1 VAVCPR
7 GHESDD
13 AEWCDVCG
21 SSLRPA
27 PPVAA
32 PVTVA
37 RCPVCEAPLSG
48 RFCEQCGHDS
58 TAPVPVAEEP
68 SPESAEPVTWH
79 AVVRPDPAWFE
90 VVRRQHGADVATL
103 QFPRY
108 APERRYALSGERLTI
123 GRRSR
128 TRGTSP
134 DIDLTDLDP
143 GVSAAHAL
151 LVARAD
157 GGWDVV
163 DLGSTNG
170 TTLDGTCGPIPPH
183 VPVALADG
191 AVVRLGAWTTITV
204 ATS

>member
-1 VAVCPR
+1 
-7 GHESDD
+7 
-13 AEWCDVCG
+13 
-21 SSLRPA
+21 
-27 PPVAA
+27 
-32 PVTVA
+32 
-37 RCPVCEAPLSG
+37 LSG

-58 TAPVPVAEEP
+58 AAPASVAGPPSLDPVAP
-68 SPESAEPVTWH
+68 TTWH
-79 AVVRPDPAWFE
+79 AVVRADPAWFE
-90 VVRRQHGADVATL
+90 VVRRQHGTDAAAL

-108 APERRYALSGERLTI
+108 APERRYVLSGERMTI

-128 TRGTSP
+128 TRGTAP
-134 DIDLTDLDP
+134 DIDLADLDP

-151 LVARAD
+151 LTARAD

-170 TTLDGTCGPIPPH
+170 TTLAVADGPIRPH

-191 AVVRLGAWTTITV
+191 AVVRLGAWTTITL